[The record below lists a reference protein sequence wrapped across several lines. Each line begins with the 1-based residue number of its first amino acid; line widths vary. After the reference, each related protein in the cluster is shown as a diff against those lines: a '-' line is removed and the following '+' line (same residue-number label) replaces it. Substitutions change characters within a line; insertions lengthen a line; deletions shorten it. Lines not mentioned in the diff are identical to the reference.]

1 MSFSEPHT
9 ASAVKIIFN
18 NGTDLHKAIQI
29 DIELPSERL
38 TSFNGARLSITRQ
51 APGVKSSTAAIK
63 LIWSASR
70 KK

>member
-18 NGTDLHKAIQI
+18 NGTDLNKAIQI

-38 TSFNGARLSITRQ
+38 TSFNGDR
-51 APGVKSSTAAIK
+51 KSHV
-63 LIWSASR
+63 
-70 KK
+70 